1 MSAKVSK
8 NESESLAES
17 SLRGAARPAFHAF
30 KWFLAELKWI
40 LRVIYSSCN
49 RFYWDNGF
57 SKAAA
62 LAYTTLF
69 SLVPV
74 TVFGFGILASVVLA
88 NQNLLES
95 VRGFIIRQFV
105 PSSAGADEVLQY
117 LKTFSDQV
125 MTLLRFEE
133 ETFRVSVFALV
144 FLVISCLV
152 LINTIEYTL
161 NLVWQVFEPRT
172 MAHRISVLCTIIVVI
187 PVLATSAFF
196 TSIFINRQI
205 SPYALLDTT
214 YNRLVP
220 FLIDCVVFAV
230 VYYLVPKAPVR
241 LRSALFGAILAAV
254 LFDLAKYGFSVYIAR
269 LSSYQQIYGTVST
282 IVIFLFWLYLSWTI
296 ILIGAEFSF
305 QAQYLP
311 RNGPLVKRTFMS
323 VGDGRLLLALQT
335 LIIVGKA
342 FIEGGKLP
350 GDLDLAE
357 RLNCSSLVLRPIL
370 AELKKAGIITQSDS
384 REAGIALARHPARI
398 SLNELVELFF
408 RHGHFVNFPAQLS
421 TTFGMLAL
429 DQDLTSK
436 SLADILEVKG

>member
-1 MSAKVSK
+1 MNARELQ
-8 NESESLAES
+8 NENENLSE
-17 SLRGAARPAFHAF
+17 AAQQGSRHAF
-30 KWFLAELKWI
+30 RWFLAELKWI
-40 LRVIYSSCN
+40 ARVIYSSCN

-57 SKAAA
+57 SKAAS

-95 VRGFIIRQFV
+95 VRSFIIRQFV
-105 PSSAGADEVLQY
+105 PSSAGADEVLRY

-133 ETFRVSVFALV
+133 ETFRVSIFALV

-152 LINTIEYTL
+152 LINSIEYTL
-161 NLVWQVFEPRT
+161 NQVWQVFEPRT
-172 MAHRISVLCTIIVVI
+172 IAHRLSVLCTIIVVI
-187 PVLATSAFF
+187 PILAISAFF

-205 SPYALLDTT
+205 SPYAFLDHT

-220 FLIDCVVFAV
+220 FLIDCIVFAI

-254 LFDLAKYGFSVYIAR
+254 LFDLAKYGFSFYIAKF
-269 LSSYQQIYGTVST
+269 SSYQQIYGTIST
-282 IVIFLFWLYLSWTI
+282 VVIFLFWLYLSWTI

-311 RNGPLVKRTFMS
+311 LNGPLVKRTFMS
-323 VGDGRLLLALQT
+323 VGDGRLLLAIQT

-350 GDLDLAE
+350 SDLDLAE

-384 REAGIALARHPARI
+384 REASLSLARNPERV
-398 SLNELVELFF
+398 SLNELVEMFF
-408 RHGHFVNFPAQLS
+408 RHGQFVNFPAQLS